1 MSLEVPSDQP
11 IATNTSPP
19 LTVEIPSSTSS
30 TEDRSSSLDSSQ
42 TSWPTGIQGSSTS
55 TPTSASCSS
64 LPIHHLTIKFAPLP
78 ELAPR
83 KRRSTAPLGMA
94 ARTQLT
100 RRRRAGAPHA
110 HSRSPT
116 TMTTTAA
123 GESVVAHPMWTEEEM
138 EEHKRR
144 QVEQHRL
151 RVMKEEGGEGVDD
164 PLLVLGRL
172 VKGAGKQLWRK
183 VSHRDRDR
191 QGREREKEKDGKE
204 RDGREKEKTKA
215 EDAVRLALTTI
226 SSNGEGKTED
236 TPTKEK
242 EDEDGRTVWED
253 ANDFLNVG
261 QTETF
266 LEGRNAPYSS

>member
-1 MSLEVPSDQP
+1 
-11 IATNTSPP
+11 
-19 LTVEIPSSTSS
+19 
-30 TEDRSSSLDSSQ
+30 
-42 TSWPTGIQGSSTS
+42 
-55 TPTSASCSS
+55 
-64 LPIHHLTIKFAPLP
+64 
-78 ELAPR
+78 
-83 KRRSTAPLGMA
+83 MA

-191 QGREREKEKDGKE
+191 QGREREKDGKE
-204 RDGREKEKTKA
+204 REREKEKDGKEKTKA